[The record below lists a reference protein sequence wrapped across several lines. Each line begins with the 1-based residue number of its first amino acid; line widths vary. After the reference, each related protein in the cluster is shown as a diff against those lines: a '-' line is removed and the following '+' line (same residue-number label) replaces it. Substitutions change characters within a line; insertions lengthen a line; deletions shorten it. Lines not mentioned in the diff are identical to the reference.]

1 MIKLSEYLTEAKEGK
16 NVHLEH
22 IEDLVFNEGVTGTR
36 NAILFLRSVRDMLSG
51 SSTKRI
57 NITTKWDGAPAIF
70 AGIDPEDGQ
79 FFVAKKGLFNKN
91 PQMFKSLADISNSG
105 MSAELQSKFN
115 TSYTEF
121 KKLGIKKG
129 VYQGDLMFT
138 KEDLSKEKID
148 GVSYITFQP
157 NTIVYAVPATSSL
170 AKKIRKSKIGIVWH
184 TTYTGDTIENMTSS
198 FGKSII
204 SKMRSVSSVWMDD
217 ATYKDVSGK
226 ATFNSKETD
235 KITAILSQTGSTF
248 QRINAPMLTKF
259 LKLQDSLTGVLVGA
273 SLKTYNNS
281 KVRAGQKISNP
292 KQHAV
297 GYIKWVEMSVQKQID
312 KVKSSAG
319 KAKYTKIQKE
329 YMREFSK
336 LTNTLTMV
344 LTFQNLLLDAK
355 MQIVN
360 KLNSVKGLT
369 DTFIKTSNGFKVTNP
384 EGYVAIDRVSG
395 NAVKLVDRMEFSFN
409 NFTAIKAWDK

>member
-22 IEDLVFNEGVTGTR
+22 IEDLVFNEGVSGTR

-91 PQMFKSLADISNSG
+91 PQMFKSLADIKTSG

-121 KKLGIKKG
+121 KKLGIKSG

-184 TTYTGDTIENMTSS
+184 TTYTGDTIESMTSS
-198 FGKSII
+198 FGQSIV

-217 ATYKDVSGK
+217 ATYKDVSGT
-226 ATFNSKETD
+226 ATFTAEETANL
-235 KITAILSQTGSTF
+235 TSILSQAGKIF
-248 QRINAPMLTKF
+248 QRLPAAALNDIAGEEEF
-259 LKLQDSLTGVLVGA
+259 LIR
-273 SLKTYNNS
+273 LKAFNNS
-281 KVRAGQKISNP
+281 KVRQGTLITNERKHVSELIKHFKDYYNKQAGTRKSDKGKQAQLDKMKKLMSYFDKHSGDLVKI
-292 KQHAV
+292 
-297 GYIKWVEMSVQKQID
+297 Y
-312 KVKSSAG
+312 
-319 KAKYTKIQKE
+319 
-329 YMREFSK
+329 
-336 LTNTLTMV
+336 
-344 LTFQNLLLDAK
+344 
-355 MQIVN
+355 QIVTLLTTAKGMIVD
-360 KLNSVKGLT
+360 KLNKAGSMP
-369 DTFIKTSNGFKVTNP
+369 TFLRTKNGFTTTSQ
-384 EGYVAIDRVSG
+384 EGYVAIDHMKG
-395 NAVKLVDRMEFSFN
+395 GAVKLVDRMEFSRA
-409 NFTAIKAWDK
+409 NFSPEVIKGWQK

>member
-51 SSTKRI
+51 TSTKPI

-70 AGIDPEDGQ
+70 AGIDPEDGK
-79 FFVAKKGLFNKN
+79 FFVAKKGLFNVN

-105 MSAELQSKFN
+105 MSAELQSKFT

-138 KEDLSKEKID
+138 KEDLSKEKIN

-184 TTYTGDTIENMTSS
+184 TTYTGDTIESMTSS
-198 FGKSII
+198 FGQSIV

-217 ATYKDVSGK
+217 ATYKDVSGT
-226 ATFNSKETD
+226 ATFTAEETANL
-235 KITAILSQTGSTF
+235 TSILSQAGKIF
-248 QRINAPMLTKF
+248 QRLPAAALNDIAGEEEF
-259 LKLQDSLTGVLVGA
+259 LIR
-273 SLKTYNNS
+273 LKAFNNS
-281 KVRAGQKISNP
+281 KVRQGTLITNERKHVSELIKHFKDYYNKQAGTRKSDKGKQAQLDKMKKLMSYFDKHSGDLVKI
-292 KQHAV
+292 
-297 GYIKWVEMSVQKQID
+297 Y
-312 KVKSSAG
+312 
-319 KAKYTKIQKE
+319 
-329 YMREFSK
+329 
-336 LTNTLTMV
+336 
-344 LTFQNLLLDAK
+344 
-355 MQIVN
+355 QIVTLLTTAKGMIVD
-360 KLNSVKGLT
+360 KLNKAGSMP
-369 DTFIKTSNGFKVTNP
+369 TFLRTKNGFTTTSQ
-384 EGYVAIDRVSG
+384 EGYVAIDHMKG
-395 NAVKLVDRMEFSFN
+395 GAVKLVDRMEFSRA
-409 NFTAIKAWDK
+409 NFSPEVIKGWQK

>member
-22 IEDLVFNEGVTGTR
+22 IEDLVFNEGVSGTR

-91 PQMFKSLADISNSG
+91 PQMFKSLADIKTSG

-121 KKLGIKKG
+121 KKLGIKTG

-138 KEDLSKEKID
+138 KEDLSKEKIK

-170 AKKIRKSKIGIVWH
+170 AKKIRRSKIGIVWH
-184 TTYTGDTIENMTSS
+184 TTYTGDTIESMTSS
-198 FGKSII
+198 FGQSIV

-217 ATYKDVSGK
+217 ATYKDVSGT
-226 ATFNSKETD
+226 ATFTAEETANL
-235 KITAILSQTGSTF
+235 TSILSQAGKIF
-248 QRINAPMLTKF
+248 QRLPAAALNDIAGEEEF
-259 LKLQDSLTGVLVGA
+259 LIR
-273 SLKTYNNS
+273 LKAFNNS
-281 KVRAGQKISNP
+281 KVRQGTLITNERKHVSELIKHFKDYYN
-292 KQHAV
+292 KQ
-297 GYIKWVEMSVQKQID
+297 SD
-312 KVKSSAG
+312 TRKSDAG
-319 KAKYTKIQKE
+319 KQAQLDKMKLLMSYFDNHSSNLVKI
-329 YMREFSK
+329 Y
-336 LTNTLTMV
+336 
-344 LTFQNLLLDAK
+344 
-355 MQIVN
+355 QIVTLLTSAKGMIVD
-360 KLNSVKGLT
+360 KLNKAGSMP
-369 DTFIKTSNGFKVTNP
+369 TFLRTKNGFMTTSQ
-384 EGYVAIDRVSG
+384 EGYVAIDHMKG
-395 NAVKLVDRMEFSFN
+395 GAVKLVDRMEFSRA
-409 NFTAIKAWDK
+409 NFSPEVIKGWQK

>member
-91 PQMFKSLADISNSG
+91 PQMFKSLADIKTSG
-105 MSAELQSKFN
+105 MSAELQSKFT

-138 KEDLSKEKID
+138 KEDLSKETIN

-217 ATYKDVSGK
+217 ATYKDVSGA
-226 ATFNSKETD
+226 ATFTAEETA
-235 KITAILSQTGSTF
+235 KLTSILSQAGKVF
-248 QRINAPMLTKF
+248 QRLPANALNDIAGEEEF
-259 LKLQDSLTGVLVGA
+259 LIR
-273 SLKTYNNS
+273 LKAFNNS
-281 KVRAGQKISNP
+281 KVRQGTVITNERKHVSELIKHFKDYYNKQAGARKSDKGKQAQLDKMEVLMSSCKKI
-292 KQHAV
+292 
-297 GYIKWVEMSVQKQID
+297 ERFE
-312 KVKSSAG
+312 
-319 KAKYTKIQKE
+319 KE
-329 YMREFSK
+329 S
-336 LTNTLTMV
+336 
-344 LTFQNLLLDAK
+344 
-355 MQIVN
+355 
-360 KLNSVKGLT
+360 
-369 DTFIKTSNGFKVTNP
+369 
-384 EGYVAIDRVSG
+384 
-395 NAVKLVDRMEFSFN
+395 
-409 NFTAIKAWDK
+409 

>member
-22 IEDLVFNEGVTGTR
+22 IEDLVFNEGVSGTR

-91 PQMFKSLADISNSG
+91 PQMFKSLADIKTSG

-138 KEDLSKEKID
+138 KEDLSKETID

-170 AKKIRKSKIGIVWH
+170 AKKIRRSKIGIVWH
-184 TTYTGDTIENMTSS
+184 TTYTGDTIESMTSS
-198 FGKSII
+198 FGQSIVN
-204 SKMRSVSSVWMDD
+204 KMRSVSSVWMDD
-217 ATYKDVSGK
+217 ATYKDVSGT
-226 ATFNSKETD
+226 ATFTAEETANL
-235 KITAILSQTGSTF
+235 TSILSQAGKIF
-248 QRINAPMLTKF
+248 QRLPAAALNDIAGEEEF
-259 LKLQDSLTGVLVGA
+259 LIR
-273 SLKTYNNS
+273 LKAFNNS
-281 KVRAGQKISNP
+281 KVRQGTLITNERKHVSELIKHFKDYYNKQADTRKSDKGKQAQLDKMKMLMSYFDNHSGNLVKI
-292 KQHAV
+292 
-297 GYIKWVEMSVQKQID
+297 Y
-312 KVKSSAG
+312 
-319 KAKYTKIQKE
+319 
-329 YMREFSK
+329 
-336 LTNTLTMV
+336 
-344 LTFQNLLLDAK
+344 
-355 MQIVN
+355 QIVTLLTSAKGMIVD
-360 KLNSVKGLT
+360 KLNKAGSMP
-369 DTFIKTSNGFKVTNP
+369 TFLRTKNGFMTTSQ
-384 EGYVAIDRVSG
+384 EGYVAIDHMKG
-395 NAVKLVDRMEFSFN
+395 GAVKLVDRMEFSRA
-409 NFTAIKAWDK
+409 NFSPEVIKGWQK

>member
-51 SSTKRI
+51 TSTKPI

-70 AGIDPEDGQ
+70 AGIDPEDGK

-105 MSAELQSKFN
+105 MSAELQSKFT

-138 KEDLSKEKID
+138 KEDLSKETIN

-204 SKMRSVSSVWMDD
+204 SKMRSVSTVWMDD
-217 ATYKDVSGK
+217 ATYKDVSGT
-226 ATFNSKETD
+226 ATFTAEETA
-235 KITAILSQTGSTF
+235 KLTSILSQAGKVF
-248 QRINAPMLTKF
+248 QRLPSAALNDIAGEEEF
-259 LKLQDSLTGVLVGA
+259 LIR
-273 SLKTYNNS
+273 LKAFNNS
-281 KVRAGQKISNP
+281 KVRQGTVITNERKHVSELIKHFKDYYNKQAGARKSDKGKQAQLDKMKVLMSYFDKHSGDLVKI
-292 KQHAV
+292 
-297 GYIKWVEMSVQKQID
+297 Y
-312 KVKSSAG
+312 
-319 KAKYTKIQKE
+319 
-329 YMREFSK
+329 
-336 LTNTLTMV
+336 
-344 LTFQNLLLDAK
+344 
-355 MQIVN
+355 QIVTLLTTAKGMIVD
-360 KLNSVKGLT
+360 KLNKAGSMP
-369 DTFIKTSNGFKVTNP
+369 TFLRTKNGFTTTSQ
-384 EGYVAIDRVSG
+384 EGYVAIDHMKG
-395 NAVKLVDRMEFSFN
+395 GAVKLVDRMEFSRA
-409 NFTAIKAWDK
+409 NFSSEVIKGWQK

>member
-22 IEDLVFNEGVTGTR
+22 IEDLVFNEGVSGTR

-91 PQMFKSLADISNSG
+91 PQMFKSLADIKTSG

-121 KKLGIKKG
+121 KKLGIKSG

-138 KEDLSKEKID
+138 KEDLSKETIN

-184 TTYTGDTIENMTSS
+184 TTYTGDTIESMTSS
-198 FGKSII
+198 FGQSIV

-217 ATYKDVSGK
+217 ATYKDVSGT
-226 ATFNSKETD
+226 ATFTAEETANL
-235 KITAILSQTGSTF
+235 TSILSQAGKIF
-248 QRINAPMLTKF
+248 QRLPAAALNDIAGEEEF
-259 LKLQDSLTGVLVGA
+259 LIR
-273 SLKTYNNS
+273 LKAFNNS
-281 KVRAGQKISNP
+281 KVRQGTLITNERKHVSELIKHFKDYYNKQADTRKSDKGKQAQLDKMKMLMSYFDNHSGNLVKIY
-292 KQHAV
+292 QV
-297 GYIKWVEMSVQKQID
+297 VTLLT
-312 KVKSSAG
+312 SAKG
-319 KAKYTKIQKE
+319 
-329 YMREFSK
+329 M
-336 LTNTLTMV
+336 
-344 LTFQNLLLDAK
+344 
-355 MQIVN
+355 IVD
-360 KLNSVKGLT
+360 KLNKTGSMP
-369 DTFIKTSNGFKVTNP
+369 TFLRTKNGFMTTSQ
-384 EGYVAIDRVSG
+384 EGYVAIDHMKG
-395 NAVKLVDRMEFSFN
+395 GAVKLVDRMEFSRA
-409 NFTAIKAWDK
+409 NFSPEVIKGWQK

>member
-22 IEDLVFNEGVTGTR
+22 IEDLVFNEGVSGTR

-91 PQMFKSLADISNSG
+91 PQMFKSLADIKTSG

-138 KEDLSKEKID
+138 KEDLSKETIN

-204 SKMRSVSSVWMDD
+204 SKMRSVSTVWMDD
-217 ATYKDVSGK
+217 ATYKDVSGT
-226 ATFNSKETD
+226 ATFTAEETA
-235 KITAILSQTGSTF
+235 KLTSILSQAGKVF
-248 QRINAPMLTKF
+248 QRLPSAALNDIAGEEEF
-259 LKLQDSLTGVLVGA
+259 LIR
-273 SLKTYNNS
+273 LKAFNNS
-281 KVRAGQKISNP
+281 KVRQGTVITNERKHVSELIKHFKDYYNKQAGTRKSDKGKQAQLDKMKKLMSYFDKHSGDLVKI
-292 KQHAV
+292 
-297 GYIKWVEMSVQKQID
+297 Y
-312 KVKSSAG
+312 
-319 KAKYTKIQKE
+319 
-329 YMREFSK
+329 
-336 LTNTLTMV
+336 
-344 LTFQNLLLDAK
+344 
-355 MQIVN
+355 QIVTLLTTAKGMIVD
-360 KLNSVKGLT
+360 KLNKAGSMP
-369 DTFIKTSNGFKVTNP
+369 TFLRTKNGFTTTSQ
-384 EGYVAIDRVSG
+384 EGYVAIDHMKG
-395 NAVKLVDRMEFSFN
+395 GAVKLVDRMEFSRA
-409 NFTAIKAWDK
+409 NFSPEVIKGWQK

>member
-51 SSTKRI
+51 TSTKPI

-70 AGIDPEDGQ
+70 AGIDPEDGK
-79 FFVAKKGLFNKN
+79 FFVAKKGLFNVN

-105 MSAELQSKFN
+105 MSAELQSKFT

-138 KEDLSKEKID
+138 KEDLSKETIN

-217 ATYKDVSGK
+217 ATYKDVSGT
-226 ATFNSKETD
+226 ATFTAEETA
-235 KITAILSQTGSTF
+235 KLTSILSQAGKVF
-248 QRINAPMLTKF
+248 QRLPSAALNDIAGEEEF
-259 LKLQDSLTGVLVGA
+259 LIR
-273 SLKTYNNS
+273 LKAFNNS
-281 KVRAGQKISNP
+281 KVRQGTVITNERKHVSELIKHFKDYYNKQAGTRKSDKGKQAQLDKMKKLMSYFDKHSGDLVKI
-292 KQHAV
+292 
-297 GYIKWVEMSVQKQID
+297 Y
-312 KVKSSAG
+312 
-319 KAKYTKIQKE
+319 
-329 YMREFSK
+329 
-336 LTNTLTMV
+336 
-344 LTFQNLLLDAK
+344 
-355 MQIVN
+355 QIVTLLTTAKGMIVD
-360 KLNSVKGLT
+360 KLNKAGSMP
-369 DTFIKTSNGFKVTNP
+369 TFLRTKNGFTTTSQ
-384 EGYVAIDRVSG
+384 EGYVAIDHMKG
-395 NAVKLVDRMEFSFN
+395 GAVKLVDRMEFSRA
-409 NFTAIKAWDK
+409 NFSPEVIKGWQK

>member
-22 IEDLVFNEGVTGTR
+22 IEDLVFNEGVSGTR

-51 SSTKRI
+51 TSTKRI

-70 AGIDPEDGQ
+70 AGIDPVDGQ

-91 PQMFKSLADISNSG
+91 PQLFKSLADISNSG
-105 MSAELQSKFN
+105 MSAELQSKFT

-138 KEDLSKEKID
+138 KEDLSKETID

-217 ATYKDVSGK
+217 ATYKDVSGT
-226 ATFNSKETD
+226 ATFTAEETA
-235 KITAILSQTGSTF
+235 KLTSILSQAGKIF
-248 QRINAPMLTKF
+248 QRLPAPALNDIAGEEEF
-259 LKLQDSLTGVLVGA
+259 LIR
-273 SLKTYNNS
+273 LKAFNNT
-281 KVRAGQKISNP
+281 KVRQGTVITNERKHVSELIKHFKDYYNKQAGTRKSDKGKQAQLDKMKRLMSYFDKHSGDLVKI
-292 KQHAV
+292 
-297 GYIKWVEMSVQKQID
+297 Y
-312 KVKSSAG
+312 
-319 KAKYTKIQKE
+319 
-329 YMREFSK
+329 
-336 LTNTLTMV
+336 
-344 LTFQNLLLDAK
+344 
-355 MQIVN
+355 QIVTLLTTAKGMIVD
-360 KLNSVKGLT
+360 KLNKAGSMP
-369 DTFIKTSNGFKVTNP
+369 TFLRTKNGFKTTSQ
-384 EGYVAIDRVSG
+384 EGYVAIDHMKG
-395 NAVKLVDRMEFSFN
+395 GAVKLVDRMEFSRA
-409 NFTAIKAWDK
+409 NFSPEVIKGWQN

>member
-22 IEDLVFNEGVTGTR
+22 IEDLVFNEGVSGTR

-51 SSTKRI
+51 TSTKRI

-70 AGIDPEDGQ
+70 AGIDPVDGQ

-91 PQMFKSLADISNSG
+91 PQLFKSLADISNSG
-105 MSAELQSKFN
+105 MSAELQSKFT

-138 KEDLSKEKID
+138 KEDLSKETIN

-204 SKMRSVSSVWMDD
+204 SKMRSVSTVWMDD
-217 ATYKDVSGK
+217 ATYKDVSGT
-226 ATFNSKETD
+226 ATFTAEETA
-235 KITAILSQTGSTF
+235 KLTSILSQAGKVF
-248 QRINAPMLTKF
+248 QRLPSAALNDIAGEEEF
-259 LKLQDSLTGVLVGA
+259 LIR
-273 SLKTYNNS
+273 LKAFNNS
-281 KVRAGQKISNP
+281 KVRQGTVITNERKHVSELIKHFKDYYNKQAGTRKSDKGKQAQLDKMKKLMSYFDKHSGDLVKI
-292 KQHAV
+292 
-297 GYIKWVEMSVQKQID
+297 Y
-312 KVKSSAG
+312 
-319 KAKYTKIQKE
+319 
-329 YMREFSK
+329 
-336 LTNTLTMV
+336 
-344 LTFQNLLLDAK
+344 
-355 MQIVN
+355 QIVTLLTTAKGMIVD
-360 KLNSVKGLT
+360 KLNKAGSMP
-369 DTFIKTSNGFKVTNP
+369 TFLRTKNGFKTTSQ
-384 EGYVAIDRVSG
+384 EGYVAIDHMKG
-395 NAVKLVDRMEFSFN
+395 GAVKLVDRMEFSRA
-409 NFTAIKAWDK
+409 NFSPEVIKGWQN

>member
-1 MIKLSEYLTEAKEGK
+1 MLKLSEYLTEAKEGK

-22 IEDLVFNEGVTGTR
+22 IEDLVFNEGVSGTR

-51 SSTKRI
+51 TSTERI

-70 AGIDPEDGQ
+70 AGIDPVDGQ
-79 FFVAKKGLFNKN
+79 FFVAKKGLFNVN

-105 MSAELQSKFN
+105 MSAELQSKFT

-138 KEDLSKEKID
+138 KEDLSKETID

-217 ATYKDVSGK
+217 ATYKDVSGT
-226 ATFNSKETD
+226 ATFTAEETA
-235 KITAILSQTGSTF
+235 KLTSILSQTGKIF
-248 QRINAPMLTKF
+248 QRLPAPALNDIAGEEEF
-259 LKLQDSLTGVLVGA
+259 LIR
-273 SLKTYNNS
+273 LKAFNNT
-281 KVRAGQKISNP
+281 KVRQGTVITNERKHVSELIKHFKDYYNKQAGTRKSDKGKQAQLDKMKRLMSYFDKHSGDLVKI
-292 KQHAV
+292 
-297 GYIKWVEMSVQKQID
+297 Y
-312 KVKSSAG
+312 
-319 KAKYTKIQKE
+319 
-329 YMREFSK
+329 
-336 LTNTLTMV
+336 
-344 LTFQNLLLDAK
+344 
-355 MQIVN
+355 QIVTLLTTAKGMIVD
-360 KLNSVKGLT
+360 KLNKAGSMP
-369 DTFIKTSNGFKVTNP
+369 TFLRTKNGFKTTSQ
-384 EGYVAIDRVSG
+384 EGYVAIDHMKG
-395 NAVKLVDRMEFSFN
+395 GAVKLVDRMEFSRA
-409 NFTAIKAWDK
+409 NFSPEVIKGWQN

>member
-91 PQMFKSLADISNSG
+91 PQMFKSLADIKTSG

-184 TTYTGDTIENMTSS
+184 TTYTGDTIESMTSS
-198 FGKSII
+198 FGQSIV
-204 SKMRSVSSVWMDD
+204 SKMRNVTSVWMDD
-217 ATYKDVSGK
+217 ATYKDVSGT
-226 ATFNSKETD
+226 ATFTAEETANL
-235 KITAILSQTGSTF
+235 TSILSQAGKIF
-248 QRINAPMLTKF
+248 QRLPSAALNDIAGEEEF
-259 LKLQDSLTGVLVGA
+259 LIR
-273 SLKTYNNS
+273 LKAFNNS
-281 KVRAGQKISNP
+281 KVRQGTVITDERKHVSELIKHFKDYYNKQAGARKSDKGKQAQLDKMEVLMSYFDNHSSNLVKI
-292 KQHAV
+292 
-297 GYIKWVEMSVQKQID
+297 Y
-312 KVKSSAG
+312 
-319 KAKYTKIQKE
+319 
-329 YMREFSK
+329 
-336 LTNTLTMV
+336 
-344 LTFQNLLLDAK
+344 
-355 MQIVN
+355 QIVTLLTSAKGMIVD
-360 KLNSVKGLT
+360 KLNKAGSMP
-369 DTFIKTSNGFKVTNP
+369 TFLRTKNGFTTTSQ
-384 EGYVAIDRVSG
+384 EGYVAIDHMKG
-395 NAVKLVDRMEFSFN
+395 GAVKLVDRMEFSRA
-409 NFTAIKAWDK
+409 NFSADVIKGWQK

>member
-22 IEDLVFNEGVTGTR
+22 IEDLVFNEGVSGTR

-91 PQMFKSLADISNSG
+91 PQMFKSLADIKTSG

-121 KKLGIKKG
+121 KKLGIKSG

-170 AKKIRKSKIGIVWH
+170 AKKIRRSKIGIVWH
-184 TTYTGDTIENMTSS
+184 TTYTGDTIESMTSS
-198 FGKSII
+198 FGQSIVN
-204 SKMRSVSSVWMDD
+204 KMRSVSSVWMDD
-217 ATYKDVSGK
+217 ATYKDVSGT
-226 ATFNSKETD
+226 ATFTAEETANL
-235 KITAILSQTGSTF
+235 TSILSQAGKIF
-248 QRINAPMLTKF
+248 QRLPAAALNDIAGEEEF
-259 LKLQDSLTGVLVGA
+259 LIR
-273 SLKTYNNS
+273 LKAFNNS
-281 KVRAGQKISNP
+281 KVRQGTLITNERKHVSELIKHFKDYYKKQSDTRKSDKGKQAQLDKMKMLMSYFDNHSGNLVKIY
-292 KQHAV
+292 QV
-297 GYIKWVEMSVQKQID
+297 VTLLT
-312 KVKSSAG
+312 SAKG
-319 KAKYTKIQKE
+319 
-329 YMREFSK
+329 M
-336 LTNTLTMV
+336 
-344 LTFQNLLLDAK
+344 
-355 MQIVN
+355 IVD
-360 KLNSVKGLT
+360 KLNKTGSMP
-369 DTFIKTSNGFKVTNP
+369 TFLRTKNGFMTTSQ
-384 EGYVAIDRVSG
+384 EGYVAIDHMKG
-395 NAVKLVDRMEFSFN
+395 GAVKLVDRMEFSRA
-409 NFTAIKAWDK
+409 NFSPEVIKGWQK